1 MQGNLTGLNL
11 TGNFRLKE
19 QSNESLVSLFG
30 QDSHLKFGVSVVST
44 GRVDTML
51 VTVSKRK
58 AFKSITLLKLS
69 VKKNKGEKGLE
80 HNLYEL
86 MLWEKVKFT

>member
-1 MQGNLTGLNL
+1 M
-11 TGNFRLKE
+11 
-19 QSNESLVSLFG
+19 
-30 QDSHLKFGVSVVST
+30 VST

-69 VKKNKGEKGLE
+69 VKKNKGEKGLK